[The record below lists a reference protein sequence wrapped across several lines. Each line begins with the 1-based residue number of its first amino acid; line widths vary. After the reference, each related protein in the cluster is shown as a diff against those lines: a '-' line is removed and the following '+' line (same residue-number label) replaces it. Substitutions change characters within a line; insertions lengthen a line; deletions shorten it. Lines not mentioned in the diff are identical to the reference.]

1 MKIENTVFSKNN
13 CEFYSRS
20 IVSGWIGII
29 KMDKEDSNTFPE
41 KKYVQKWVIGTH
53 SILGI
58 EWVIAEETM
67 KIALVMWE
75 KRINIEKYYR
85 WKDRNHRDIVKV
97 NNVISR

>member
-1 MKIENTVFSKNN
+1 MTLYYMKIENTVFSKNN

-29 KMDKEDSNTFPE
+29 KMDKEDANTFPE

-58 EWVIAEETM
+58 EWVIAEET
-67 KIALVMWE
+67 V
-75 KRINIEKYYR
+75 
-85 WKDRNHRDIVKV
+85 WKLHLWCGRKGLI
-97 NNVISR
+97 